1 MNRSLRDA
9 FRAAGCGLREALRT
23 QRNLRVQ
30 CALGSAALL
39 AGLALRVSAPEL
51 ALLALACG
59 VVLASELANTS
70 VEWLSD
76 VVSPYPSEA
85 ARRVKDAAAAAVVV
99 AAAAAAAVGA
109 LVLGPPLLRLSGLPA
124 AWVAPAVVG
133 LACLVMAGAAA
144 WRVRGRVVERPPRTV
159 LK

>member
-9 FRAAGCGLREALRT
+9 FRAAGCGLQDALRT
-23 QRNLRVQ
+23 QRNLRLQ
-30 CALGSAALL
+30 CALGAAVLL
-39 AGLALRVSAPEL
+39 AGLALRVSASEL

-59 VVLASELANTS
+59 LVVACELANTA

-76 VVSPYPSEA
+76 AVAPHPSEA

-99 AAAAAAAVGA
+99 AAAASAAVGA
-109 LVLGPPLLRLSGLPA
+109 LVLGPPVLRLLALPA
-124 AWVAPAVVG
+124 AWVAPTVVA
-133 LACLVMAGAAA
+133 LASLALAGAAA
-144 WRVRGRVVERPPRTV
+144 WRAGRVVEHGSRTV